1 MGEKGAIVD
10 AFVDRIEELAAL
22 EEQFADHQ
30 AAMVVIYGRR
40 RIGKTALI
48 TEFVR
53 DKRALYFLATEESE
67 EQNRAA
73 FQKQVAAFT
82 GASSSRWTSSS
93 TSARRTRRSPPSS
106 SASGTRCFPSAT

>member
-10 AFVDRIEELAAL
+10 AFVDRTEELAAL

-67 EQNRAA
+67 EQNREMCIRD
-73 FQKQVAAFT
+73 
-82 GASSSRWTSSS
+82 SRRAPT
-93 TSARRTRRSPPSS
+93 TCTRRVMRPTRSPSPR
-106 SASGTRCFPSAT
+106 ASQRRGS